1 MQRYSSRNS
10 EKNCAGTSRFQAFAP
25 GIIINYKEKT
35 NMNKKLEALQEY
47 LKELGSVAIAF
58 SSGVD
63 STFLLKV
70 AHDVLGDQVIAVTA
84 QSCSFPKREL
94 EEAKAFCKKEGIK
107 HIICESEELQIEGFS
122 HNPKNRCYLC
132 KHELFE
138 KIWQIAKEN
147 SMNAVAEGSNM
158 DDNGDYRPGLIAV
171 KELGVSSPLRQ
182 AELYKEE
189 IRELS
194 KEMGL
199 PTWDKQSFAC
209 LSSRFVYGETIS
221 EEKLGMVDQAEQLLL
236 DMGFHQIRVR
246 IHGNIARI
254 EVLPEEIARL
264 VEEENRTRIAKQLK
278 EYGFDYVTLD
288 LLGYRTGSMNETLT
302 KEEKEIKK

>member
-1 MQRYSSRNS
+1 
-10 EKNCAGTSRFQAFAP
+10 
-25 GIIINYKEKT
+25 
-35 NMNKKLEALQEY
+35 MNKKLEALQEY

-138 KIWQIAKEN
+138 KIGNIAKEN
-147 SMNAVAEGSNM
+147 NIKYVAEGSNM
-158 DDNGDYRPGLIAV
+158 DDNGDYRPGLQAV
-171 KELGVSSPLRQ
+171 AELHVKSPLRHV
-182 AELYKEE
+182 ELTKQE
-189 IRELS
+189 IR
-194 KEMGL
+194 
-199 PTWDKQSFAC
+199 
-209 LSSRFVYGETIS
+209 
-221 EEKLGMVDQAEQLLL
+221 
-236 DMGFHQIRVR
+236 
-246 IHGNIARI
+246 
-254 EVLPEEIARL
+254 
-264 VEEENRTRIAKQLK
+264 
-278 EYGFDYVTLD
+278 D
-288 LLGYRTGSMNETLT
+288 L
-302 KEEKEIKK
+302 

>member
-1 MQRYSSRNS
+1 
-10 EKNCAGTSRFQAFAP
+10 
-25 GIIINYKEKT
+25 
-35 NMNKKLEALQEY
+35 MNKKLEALQEY

-138 KIWQIAKEN
+138 KSEILQRKTI
-147 SMNAVAEGSNM
+147 SNM
-158 DDNGDYRPGLIAV
+158 LQKVPIWMTTA
-171 KELGVSSPLRQ
+171 
-182 AELYKEE
+182 
-189 IRELS
+189 I
-194 KEMGL
+194 
-199 PTWDKQSFAC
+199 
-209 LSSRFVYGETIS
+209 
-221 EEKLGMVDQAEQLLL
+221 
-236 DMGFHQIRVR
+236 
-246 IHGNIARI
+246 IARDC
-254 EVLPEEIARL
+254 RQWQ
-264 VEEENRTRIAKQLK
+264 N
-278 EYGFDYVTLD
+278 F
-288 LLGYRTGSMNETLT
+288 M
-302 KEEKEIKK
+302 

>member
-1 MQRYSSRNS
+1 
-10 EKNCAGTSRFQAFAP
+10 
-25 GIIINYKEKT
+25 
-35 NMNKKLEALQEY
+35 
-47 LKELGSVAIAF
+47 
-58 SSGVD
+58 
-63 STFLLKV
+63 
-70 AHDVLGDQVIAVTA
+70 
-84 QSCSFPKREL
+84 
-94 EEAKAFCKKEGIK
+94 
-107 HIICESEELQIEGFS
+107 
-122 HNPKNRCYLC
+122 
-132 KHELFE
+132 
-138 KIWQIAKEN
+138 
-147 SMNAVAEGSNM
+147 M
-158 DDNGDYRPGLIAV
+158 DDNGDYRPGLQAV
-171 KELGVSSPLRQ
+171 AELGVKSRC
-182 AELYKEE
+182 AIANYIKKD
-189 IRELS
+189 IRALS
-194 KEMGL
+194 KDLDL
-199 PTWDKQSFAC
+199 PTWEKQSFAC